1 MKLLK
6 ADLAKLGLTPIEVVA
21 SAPTG
26 TRETVYD
33 VSLPGTELVPH
44 SIITNG
50 IVTHNSASPEYYE
63 TIMRKV
69 TRRLFTSISEVFGE
83 KDNKGQWVHP
93 PVIRYRSEAVAEK
106 FFDFLASI
114 ERKLPDKKLLGDQW
128 YYVYEDT
135 KPNRAIVKDKFDKS
149 YFSKTGK
156 LRVPAP
162 DGSLQAIVLVDSYPA
177 MLPEK
182 QDVDDPNNA
191 IAMQARMFSDQLKR
205 VKGRM
210 RGKRIAVFGIN
221 QLRLKP
227 MVMFGCLHG
236 SARVVLADGSTMLM
250 EDIVQN
256 KIKGPVMSY
265 NPVTKKVEPKA
276 IKRWF
281 NNGHTDDWLQF
292 KLGGVDTANGLTSL
306 RCTPNHLLMSGKGKL
321 KRAKSF
327 KDGDTL
333 MLTSLKPALNEVQ
346 RQVILGSIL
355 GDGWFKVKNRGFGV
369 RGGFAHKEADS
380 SYVEYKA
387 NLLGSYG
394 QPAYGGK
401 MLTVETCMMHEPWL
415 TQIVKTAKGKGRKY
429 HFCKELF
436 EKIEPLGLAIWL
448 MDDGARSGK
457 PGVGTLSYSLEDTRK
472 ISRALNRKFGTKCRV
487 KVHRDKYAP
496 TGYGYGVQFC
506 EKMMAL
512 IAPYLYEPF
521 YEGFTT
527 KHRDLPGFASAKVTP
542 LPPGDRFTYP
552 AVIRSITPGA
562 PTQSVNGRLIG
573 NTKYDLEIEGNHLY
587 VVNGAVVHNSP
598 EYEPAGEA
606 LKLYSD
612 VRLKCTSRAI
622 SAVDG
627 AKGKGQI
634 ELEPSLTGDGDDEYR
649 YVHIRAHK
657 NKLSVPYLE
666 CFLRLWIKDVDGVAQ
681 GFDLV
686 YDTYEYLRSTG
697 QATGNRKAIH
707 IHLHGQE
714 KPFRRPL
721 PWSVFKTLILGDK
734 PKIKSIFTK
743 LGLKPMMLRTFCE
756 KQMKSGKGLDLYFA
770 HQKAAKKAAIAKK
783 KANPDADDEGG
794 SEE

>member
-1 MKLLK
+1 MAQSARK
-6 ADLAKLGLTPIEVVA
+6 ANPGKKKAVQEAVEDAFNPYGNITTVLDLIEKELDI
-21 SAPTG
+21 SDG
-26 TRETVYD
+26 
-33 VSLPGTELVPH
+33 GLVPNEARM
-44 SIITNG
+44 STGLLCLDIVLGGGITAGWYTNFG
-50 IVTHNSASPEYYE
+50 QEQSCKTTLAVNVLFSALFSRIPILAYWDFEGSASPEYYE

-191 IAMQARMFSDQLKR
+191 IATQARMFSDQLKR

-227 MVMFGCLHG
+227 MVMFG
-236 SARVVLADGSTMLM
+236 
-250 EDIVQN
+250 N
-256 KIKGPVMSY
+256 
-265 NPVTKKVEPKA
+265 
-276 IKRWF
+276 
-281 NNGHTDDWLQF
+281 
-292 KLGGVDTANGLTSL
+292 
-306 RCTPNHLLMSGKGKL
+306 
-321 KRAKSF
+321 
-327 KDGDTL
+327 
-333 MLTSLKPALNEVQ
+333 
-346 RQVILGSIL
+346 
-355 GDGWFKVKNRGFGV
+355 
-369 RGGFAHKEADS
+369 
-380 SYVEYKA
+380 
-387 NLLGSYG
+387 
-394 QPAYGGK
+394 
-401 MLTVETCMMHEPWL
+401 
-415 TQIVKTAKGKGRKY
+415 
-429 HFCKELF
+429 
-436 EKIEPLGLAIWL
+436 
-448 MDDGARSGK
+448 
-457 PGVGTLSYSLEDTRK
+457 
-472 ISRALNRKFGTKCRV
+472 
-487 KVHRDKYAP
+487 
-496 TGYGYGVQFC
+496 
-506 EKMMAL
+506 
-512 IAPYLYEPF
+512 
-521 YEGFTT
+521 
-527 KHRDLPGFASAKVTP
+527 
-542 LPPGDRFTYP
+542 
-552 AVIRSITPGA
+552 
-562 PTQSVNGRLIG
+562 
-573 NTKYDLEIEGNHLY
+573 
-587 VVNGAVVHNSP
+587 P
-598 EYEPAGEA
+598 EYEPGGEA
-606 LKLYSD
+606 LKLFSD

-714 KPFRRPL
+714 KPFRKPL
-721 PWSVFKTLILGDK
+721 PWRVFKTLILGDK
-734 PKIKSIFTK
+734 PEIKSIFTK
-743 LGLKPMMLRTFCE
+743 LGLKPMLLRTFCE
-756 KQMKSGKGLDLYFA
+756 KQMKSGTGLDLYFA